1 MTVLTIHELEAP
13 YVYVAS
19 EQALADVTRLLE
31 VVPKREGSTSV
42 VLSATGHERGRS
54 ILELEG
60 LGKEIW
66 EGVDPRKYI
75 DELRADMRER
85 EVVPP
90 AAGDPAE
97 RRRRL
102 VELVAWMRSNP
113 LSPGAPRMTR
123 EDFHERR

>member
-1 MTVLTIHELEAP
+1 MTVLTARELDAP

-31 VVPKREGSTSV
+31 AVPRREGSTSV
-42 VLSATGHERGRS
+42 VLSATGHERERS

-75 DELRADMRER
+75 DELRDEWDNR
-85 EVVPP
+85 
-90 AAGDPAE
+90 
-97 RRRRL
+97 
-102 VELVAWMRSNP
+102 
-113 LSPGAPRMTR
+113 
-123 EDFHERR
+123 